1 MKTVIYSLITILL
14 LSCSGDNVPNTNTP
28 DDNSG
33 LSNLLDSANTEISK
47 LGESVTEKDG
57 LIESI
62 TQDYTNVLESYIN
75 KYPEQYFWFHNRWKT
90 IPQK

>member
-14 LSCSGDNVPNTNTP
+14 LSCSGDNVSNTNTP

-57 LIESI
+57 LIAVS
-62 TQDYTNVLESYIN
+62 YTHLTL
-75 KYPEQYFWFHNRWKT
+75 PTNREV
-90 IPQK
+90 

>member
-14 LSCSGDNVPNTNTP
+14 LSCSGDNVSNTNTP

-33 LSNLLDSANTEISK
+33 LSNLLDSANSEISK

-57 LIESI
+57 LFESI
-62 TQDYTNVLESYIN
+62 TQELSSRSNNIDLLNDRLEELLLQNLDLII
-75 KYPEQYFWFHNRWKT
+75 KT
-90 IPQK
+90 